1 MSYILTSSNEIA
13 VRVVDATGINFK
25 VAKNSPQL
33 IRLLGKA
40 TTEEILVIAEDVDF
54 NDALIVS
61 EKLRISHP
69 FLMVILIRVR
79 LEMSQMRQAMS
90 AGISNVILQA
100 DGAGLARACQQS
112 ILITK
117 EIRRTNSGDA
127 DELDEMAKVL
137 LVYSAKGGVGK
148 TSLASNMAS
157 ALARNLNKRVCLIDF
172 DLQFGDIG
180 VALGLDHSK
189 SISDALPEGRL
200 RSIEHAT
207 SLITNYKPNFDVV
220 LAPLTPLYAEEISAL
235 LAKDLIEN
243 LRQVYDFLIIDSPP
257 AFTDVILQAFDLAD
271 TYYFVTTSDSPS
283 LKNLALAFDTLKKIG
298 LSVSKCRI
306 LVNRFSSKSG
316 VLESE
321 IRELIVNL
329 TGIKDITFIGESKEI
344 LKTANS
350 GIPVVYGFPR
360 SKASKAINTIAG
372 KAIHPAQS
380 GQAATA

>member
-1 MSYILTSSNEIA
+1 MSFILTSSNEIA
-13 VRVVDATGINFK
+13 VRVIDTTGINFK
-25 VAKNSPQL
+25 AAKNSPQL
-33 IRLLGKA
+33 IRLIAKSSS
-40 TTEEILVIAEDVDF
+40 EEILVIAEDVDF
-54 NDALIVS
+54 DDALMVS
-61 EKLRISHP
+61 EKLRVSHP
-69 FLMVILIRVR
+69 FLMVILIRAR

-100 DGAGLARACQQS
+100 DGSGLARACQQS

-117 EIRRTNSGDA
+117 EIRRSNSGA
-127 DELDEMAKVL
+127 TEELEELANVL

-148 TSLASNMAS
+148 TSLATNVAG
-157 ALARNLNKRVCLIDF
+157 AFARNLNKRVCLIDF
-172 DLQFGDIG
+172 DLQFGDVG

-189 SISDALPEGRL
+189 SISDALPEGRIN
-200 RSIEHAT
+200 SIEHAL
-207 SLITNYKPNFDVV
+207 SLTTNFKPNFDVL

-243 LRQVYDFLIIDSPP
+243 LRQSYDLIVIDSPP
-257 AFTDVILQAFDLAD
+257 AFTDVILQAFDLSD

-306 LVNRFSSKSG
+306 LVNRFSTKSG

-321 IRELIVNL
+321 IRELIIKL

-350 GIPVVYGFPR
+350 GIPVVYGFPK
-360 SKASKAINTIAG
+360 SKASKSINAIAA
-372 KAIHPAQS
+372 KAIGPTSS
-380 GQAATA
+380 GQVAKK

>member
-13 VRVVDATGINFK
+13 VRVVDATGLNFK

-33 IRLLGKA
+33 IRLLGKSNS
-40 TTEEILVIAEDVDF
+40 EEILVIAEDVDF
-54 NDALIVS
+54 NDALIAS
-61 EKLRISHP
+61 EKLRITHP
-69 FLMVILIRVR
+69 FLMIILIRVR

-117 EIRRTNSGDA
+117 EIRRSNSGNA
-127 DELDEMAKVL
+127 DELEEMADVL

-148 TSLASNMAS
+148 TSLASNLAS
-157 ALARNLNKRVCLIDF
+157 ALARNFNKRVCLVDF
-172 DLQFGDIG
+172 DLQFGDVG
-180 VALGLDHSK
+180 VALGLDHAK
-189 SISDALPEGRL
+189 SISDALPEGRIKN
-200 RSIEHAT
+200 IEQAT
-207 SLITNYKPNFDVV
+207 ALITNYKPNFDVL

-235 LAKDLIEN
+235 LAKDVIEN
-243 LRQVYDFLIIDSPP
+243 LRQIYDFLIIDSPP
-257 AFTDVILQAFDLAD
+257 AFTDVILQAFDLSD

-306 LVNRFSSKSG
+306 LVNRFSTKSG

-321 IRELIVNL
+321 IRELIIKL
-329 TGIKDITFIGESKEI
+329 TGIKDITFIGESKEV

-350 GIPVVYGFPR
+350 GIPVIYGYPR
-360 SKASKAINTIAG
+360 SRVSKTINAIAAKAVGS
-372 KAIHPAQS
+372 S
-380 GQAATA
+380 SEGQVTKS